1 MSALV
6 TTIVE
11 GLRYRGREGHWAWIL
26 HRVSGLGVVLF
37 LLLHVPGMATA
48 AFAPE
53 IHERMLETYRSPLF
67 AVLELGLAAC
77 LVYHAINGTRIA
89 LLELKPEWWS
99 KQGEAMKWSMIITGV
114 FLLPTLV
121 IMGAKS
127 VSHFFGG

>member
-11 GLRYRGREGHWAWIL
+11 GLRYKGREGHWAWIL
-26 HRVSGLGVVLF
+26 HRVSGLGVGLF
-37 LLLHVPGMATA
+37 LLLHIPGMAMS
-48 AFAPE
+48 AFNPVL
-53 IHERMLETYRSPLF
+53 HEQMLELYKTPVF
-67 AVLELGLAAC
+67 ALGELALAAC

-99 KQGEAMKWSMIITGV
+99 KQGEAMKWSLIITGV
-114 FLLPTLV
+114 FMLPTLI

-127 VSHFFGG
+127 ISHFFGG